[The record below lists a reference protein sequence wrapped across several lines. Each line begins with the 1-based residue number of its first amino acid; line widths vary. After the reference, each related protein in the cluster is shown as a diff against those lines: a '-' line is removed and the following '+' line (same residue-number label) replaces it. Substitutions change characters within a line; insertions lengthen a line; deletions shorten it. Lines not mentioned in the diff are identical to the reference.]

1 MIRIY
6 TTDTCIYCHAL
17 MEWLD
22 SQGIKYEE
30 HSAAE
35 DETIRSV
42 PVTRID
48 QKDGSV
54 VEVIG
59 FDRSAIK
66 EALKTISE

>member
-1 MIRIY
+1 
-6 TTDTCIYCHAL
+6 

-59 FDRSAIK
+59 FDRPAIK